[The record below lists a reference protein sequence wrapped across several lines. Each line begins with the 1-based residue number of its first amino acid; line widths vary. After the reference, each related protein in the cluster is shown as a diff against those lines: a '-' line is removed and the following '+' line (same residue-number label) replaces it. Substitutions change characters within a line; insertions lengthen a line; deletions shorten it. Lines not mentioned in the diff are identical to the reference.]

1 MGHFVSRSFSW
12 TGTVDRLFD
21 MHKVINDQKEKGL
34 AGEKGK
40 PIRFNIAMV
49 KELLM
54 QQKDIPREVVENIL
68 GQGLLDKLIQEIADR
83 AIQLS
88 QADTLQA
95 ACNFYNT
102 SGSAWQQHNH

>member
-40 PIRFNIAMV
+40 PFRFNIAMV

-54 QQKDIPREVVENIL
+54 QQKDITREFVENIL
-68 GQGLLDKLIQEIADR
+68 GQGLPDKLIQEIADR
-83 AIQLS
+83 AMG
-88 QADTLQA
+88 LQNPRFEDQYDLLFGHGEFA
-95 ACNFYNT
+95 KKMP
-102 SGSAWQQHNH
+102 